1 MYLSLILNVILRFYL
16 PQKKTSELSFCS
28 RFKMYVLMVSILP
41 FAVKIIRLITSPAV
55 KKVSFPQSRNFS
67 PVKKLFHNKG
77 PFPQSRNFF
86 TVVEIF
92 HNQGTFPVV
101 KIFHSQG
108 NFQQKQFTCLQSRK
122 FPTKKFF
129 WSNKFSTNKKVFHK
143 IFFLDQESFPQ
154 TKTFCKQRLKRF
166 SKSLNYGPIQY

>member
-108 NFQQKQFTCLQSRK
+108 NFQQKQFTWSKEFSTNNEVFYSQGN
-122 FPTKKFF
+122 FPQKNFF
-129 WSNKFSTNKKVFHK
+129 DQTNFPQTRKFSTKYFSLIKKVFHK
-143 IFFLDQESFPQ
+143 
-154 TKTFCKQRLKRF
+154 QRLF
-166 SKSLNYGPIQY
+166 ASKD

>member
-55 KKVSFPQSRNFS
+55 KKVSFPQSRNSS

-77 PFPQSRNFF
+77 PFPQSRYFSSRENFPQSRKF
-86 TVVEIF
+86 STKTIYLIKGIF
-92 HNQGTFPVV
+92 H
-101 KIFHSQG
+101 
-108 NFQQKQFTCLQSRK
+108 KQWSFLQSRK
-122 FPTKKFF
+122 FPTKNFF
-129 WSNKFSTNKKVFHK
+129 WSNKFSTNKEVFHK

>member
-108 NFQQKQFTCLQSRK
+108 NFQQKQFTWSKEFSTNNEVFYSQEISH
-122 FPTKKFF
+122 KKFF
-129 WSNKFSTNKKVFHK
+129 LIKQIFHK
-143 IFFLDQESFPQ
+143 QESFPQ
-154 TKTFCKQRLKRF
+154 NIFPWSRKF
-166 SKSLNYGPIQY
+166 SKNKDFL

>member
-67 PVKKLFHNKG
+67 PVKKLFHN
-77 PFPQSRNFF
+77 
-86 TVVEIF
+86 
-92 HNQGTFPVV
+92 QGTFSQSWKSSTIKELFQSWKFSIV
-101 KIFHSQG
+101 KEILNKNNLLDQRNFPQTMTFSTVKEISHKNFFLIKQIFH
-108 NFQQKQFTCLQSRK
+108 KQESFPQNIFPWSR
-122 FPTKKFF
+122 
-129 WSNKFSTNKKVFHK
+129 KFSTNKD
-143 IFFLDQESFPQ
+143 FL
-154 TKTFCKQRLKRF
+154 
-166 SKSLNYGPIQY
+166 

>member
-55 KKVSFPQSRNFS
+55 KKVSFPQSKNFS

-92 HNQGTFPVV
+92 H
-101 KIFHSQG
+101 SQG
-108 NFQQKQFTCLQSRK
+108 NFKQKQFTWSKEFSTNNDVFYSQGN
-122 FPTKKFF
+122 FPQKFF
-129 WSNKFSTNKKVFHK
+129 FDQTNFPQTRKFSTKYFSLIKKVFHK
-143 IFFLDQESFPQ
+143 QRFFVNKD
-154 TKTFCKQRLKRF
+154 
-166 SKSLNYGPIQY
+166 